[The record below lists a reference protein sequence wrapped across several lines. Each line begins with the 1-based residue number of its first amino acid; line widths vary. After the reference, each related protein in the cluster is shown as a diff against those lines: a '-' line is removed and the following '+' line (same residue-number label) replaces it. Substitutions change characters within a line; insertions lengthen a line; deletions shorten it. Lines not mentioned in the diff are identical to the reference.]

1 MNERIENT
9 PALCRHQKWGRCTN
23 HFWKIMKK
31 SGKSGLADYT
41 CLLWAAKLE
50 KIDRYSEAAW
60 RAECFGLAGPERE
73 KILARQLARKPV
85 PEPTCPDF
93 RPDPISNSPRCRYFY
108 LGVCLLRFPFCPGR
122 CEDFLPPGD
131 QHS

>member
-1 MNERIENT
+1 
-9 PALCRHQKWGRCTN
+9 
-23 HFWKIMKK
+23 MKK